1 MKTINKRLTIN
12 KRQTKNRQ
20 TKNRQT
26 KRKSYPK
33 VSNSYIIAIP
43 SYNSSDVLAQKT
55 LATLHEGS
63 VPASKIHIFV
73 ANKSEYDKY
82 EAAIPKHLYGKMVI
96 GKLGISNQRRF
107 IVEYF
112 PKGQK
117 IVSLDD
123 DIEKILKKTADTKL
137 CEIKDIDAFFKA
149 AFDRLHKENLYIWG
163 VYPTP
168 NPFFMRGGVTTKLKF
183 IIGGLYGF
191 INRPNTKD
199 IRISGNADQKE
210 DIEQSILY
218 YIKDGG
224 VIRYNNVAFKTKFH
238 APGGLG
244 QTKDRIEANLVAAEY
259 LSQKYPQYAT
269 MWKRPNGM
277 AEIRLRSA

>member
-1 MKTINKRLTIN
+1 MKTIN
-12 KRQTKNRQ
+12 KRQTKH
-20 TKNRQT
+20 RQT
-26 KRKSYPK
+26 KRKSHPK
-33 VSNSYIIAIP
+33 VSKDYIVAIP
-43 SYNSSDVLAQKT
+43 SYNRSDVLAQKT
-55 LATLHEGS
+55 LATLQNGS
-63 VPASKIHIFV
+63 IPASKIHIFV

-82 EAAIPKHLYGKMVI
+82 KAAIPNNLYGKMII

-112 PKGQK
+112 PEGQK

-123 DIEKILKKTADTKL
+123 DVEKILKKTSDSDTKL
-137 CEIKDIDAFFKA
+137 RQIQNIDKFFRD
-149 AFDRLHKENLYIWG
+149 AFDRLRKENLYIWG

-168 NPFFMRGGVTTKLKF
+168 NPFFMRGGVTTTLKF

-191 INRPNTKD
+191 INRPNAKD

-259 LSQKYPQYAT
+259 LENKYPQYAT

-277 AEIRLRSA
+277 VEIRLNSRT